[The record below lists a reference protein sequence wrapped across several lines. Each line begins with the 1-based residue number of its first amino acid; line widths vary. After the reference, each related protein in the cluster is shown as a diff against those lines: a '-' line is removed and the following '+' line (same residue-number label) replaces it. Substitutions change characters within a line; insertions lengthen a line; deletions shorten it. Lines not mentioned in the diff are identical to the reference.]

1 MQDNKSCFLFQ
12 LKHLKAYSSV
22 TEETFRFKIF
32 IDRLQAVTK
41 HNQRYELGLES
52 FETGINQFSD
62 MLTHEIN
69 QQMNG
74 LNHTLIRN
82 SFRDSIDHLVYI
94 PDSIKV
100 DEAINWNEKGA
111 VTPVKDQGKI

>member
-1 MQDNKSCFLFQ
+1 MEHTKT
-12 LKHLKAYSSV
+12 YSSV
-22 TEETFRFKIF
+22 TEESFRFKIF

-100 DEAINWNEKGA
+100 DESINWNEKGA
-111 VTPVKDQGKI
+111 VTPVKNQGIKLKFKKKILK